1 MDISSQLRHLVLSL
15 LIVSMVSSF
24 CLSLPYLLMKRKW
37 ISPIVPN
44 LMPHS
49 SKLQVP
55 RKTLTVLNQA
65 ENIDTLVRRTVVERE
80 SPPVPSTTHLQ
91 CAYYAKCFL
100 SLVLNCWGRQ
110 VWTVLSILVLA
121 LVFGL
126 SVNVSTTLCH

>member
-1 MDISSQLRHLVLSL
+1 
-15 LIVSMVSSF
+15 
-24 CLSLPYLLMKRKW
+24 MKRKW

-91 CAYYAKCFL
+91 CAYYAKFL
-100 SLVLNCWGRQ
+100 FFGPQLPVETSLDSFVN
-110 VWTVLSILVLA
+110 T
-121 LVFGL
+121 GL
-126 SVNVSTTLCH
+126 SSGLWSVSQRK